1 MAMFGENRSWSVY
14 RHAGSGVL
22 CRIYI
27 CVSEG
32 SLPPE
37 VGCGAAPKT
46 PQGSVRG
53 QPFPITN
60 PNPTDSLAISTAKLQ
75 LHTKQPLR
83 PASPGNLHRKWISV
97 PWPMTAPLSVSDLIF
112 SSAATDFNRVL
123 GELKRSTLTLGNRLR
138 SIQHDAAFVA
148 TVSAAYG
155 LPLVANERCGSWY
168 IAPERKAQSA
178 YFKSTDGHIHQW
190 SFSLRRL
197 NLQVL
202 ETVVMHGG
210 CVIVDSTRRGK
221 AMPDA
226 LSKTVP
232 IWTAVLNRYLFPHDT
247 ACHELRTPGISVT
260 ASEHSQIETR
270 IDGFVEQLKSLNLD
284 LTDLR
289 GKLTKPLRPLWVT
302 QESQLPLSPPTFSD
316 CHPII
321 LCTASRRVPGG
332 EASEGGY
339 IQGAGDDSESWAH
352 GLTAPL
358 FWQHKDELLA
368 TSEAEIPDLIKALID
383 RRADSGPAAATLI
396 KPTTQLY
403 IGTLEAADEAPAG
416 FRAIVTCGAK
426 SAMVDSS
433 GGARHLHVAC
443 APGKVGS
450 RQLRNELAKVQ
461 SFVASV
467 LRNNAD
473 ADILVACSTGK
484 DHSVGVALAILS
496 TNHSHEAG
504 DQAETQQNHGIYA

>member
-1 MAMFGENRSWSVY
+1 MY
-14 RHAGSGVL
+14 
-22 CRIYI
+22 
-27 CVSEG
+27 CVQQ
-32 SLPPE
+32 LT
-37 VGCGAAPKT
+37 T
-46 PQGSVRG
+46 PQ
-53 QPFPITN
+53 
-60 PNPTDSLAISTAKLQ
+60 
-75 LHTKQPLR
+75 
-83 PASPGNLHRKWISV
+83 
-97 PWPMTAPLSVSDLIF
+97 
-112 SSAATDFNRVL
+112 
-123 GELKRSTLTLGNRLR
+123 
-138 SIQHDAAFVA
+138 
-148 TVSAAYG
+148 
-155 LPLVANERCGSWY
+155 
-168 IAPERKAQSA
+168 
-178 YFKSTDGHIHQW
+178 
-190 SFSLRRL
+190 
-197 NLQVL
+197 
-202 ETVVMHGG
+202 
-210 CVIVDSTRRGK
+210 
-221 AMPDA
+221 
-226 LSKTVP
+226 
-232 IWTAVLNRYLFPHDT
+232 
-247 ACHELRTPGISVT
+247 
-260 ASEHSQIETR
+260 
-270 IDGFVEQLKSLNLD
+270 SLNLD

-484 DHSVGVALAILS
+484 DHSVGVALAILCLFS
-496 TNHSHEAG
+496 NDTGTLLAG
-504 DQAETQQNHGIYA
+504 NDGDEQPQIILTKQVIKQRLSRIMVSMPDANPSRATLQSVNAFLLG